1 MGGLSHLFIIHC
13 SNNIIVYSTTGKPR
27 RVEQSVLRKQEVL
40 IVHNQCKVRIITSGS
55 KTQVIDKDDS
65 IIKTKRFQGNNTLPP
80 SFSETSVQ
88 LLCSLRNGSIFPGY
102 KDTLVLG

>member
-1 MGGLSHLFIIHC
+1 MGGLSRPFIIHC

-55 KTQVIDKDDS
+55 KT
-65 IIKTKRFQGNNTLPP
+65 
-80 SFSETSVQ
+80 
-88 LLCSLRNGSIFPGY
+88 
-102 KDTLVLG
+102 